1 MSSSIFNNS
10 YSNEQFFS
18 IQSSGEGL
26 KNTSSAHFDSAQT
39 RADLSVN
46 TCTSRSIRS
55 QVSKRQEANVSQ
67 QFLNR
72 STTSTRAASSRQQ
85 GGIFRTTHDIST
97 TSNLF
102 SSVIMSVVEGRG
114 QAKGEIGL
122 AYIDLNSPILHLVQ
136 FRDNCSFDSLKMKCH
151 VCQPIQIIYPN
162 TLTQN
167 NMMMSSL
174 VECFSDTNFAPF
186 DRRFFNEKKG
196 LEFVK
201 SLCYKDFTGID
212 IELESKYY
220 CLSACSAL
228 LQYIFIEKKVFT
240 VQYAFRKQSA
250 IFVINFLTFFH
261 FQFTLD

>member
-1 MSSSIFNNS
+1 MSNTYNNS
-10 YSNEQFFS
+10 YSDEEFFS
-18 IQSSGEGL
+18 THSSGEGL
-26 KNTSSAHFDSAQT
+26 NNTSSAHFQSAQT

-55 QVSKRQEANVSQ
+55 QVSRRQENVS

-72 STTSTRAASSRQQ
+72 TTASTSSRVRASSCQQ
-85 GGIFRTTHDIST
+85 QGIFRTTHDFST
-97 TSNLF
+97 TTNLF

-174 VECFSDTNFAPF
+174 VECFSDANFAPF

-240 VQYAFRKQSA
+240 LQYVFNLLFF
-250 IFVINFLTFFH
+250 IINFLTFFY
-261 FQFTLD
+261 

>member
-1 MSSSIFNNS
+1 MSNTYNNS
-10 YSNEQFFS
+10 YSDAEFFS
-18 IQSSGEGL
+18 AHNGEGL
-26 KNTSSAHFDSAQT
+26 NNTSSAHFSSAQT

-55 QVSKRQEANVSQ
+55 QVSKRQANVSQ
-67 QFLNR
+67 FLNR
-72 STTSTRAASSRQQ
+72 TTATTTSRAANSRQQ
-85 GGIFRTTHDIST
+85 QGIFRTAHDFST

-174 VECFSDTNFAPF
+174 VEYFSDANFAPF

-201 SLCYKDFTGID
+201 SLCYKDYTGID

-228 LQYIFIEKKVFT
+228 LQYIFIEKKVVF
-240 VQYAFRKQSA
+240 VQYVFCKQSV